1 MNNTSIYDDQA
12 KLSIYDDQVNPS
24 IYEDPANPTVTEIL
38 LENERRNA
46 LINTPY
52 HPVIGDSA
60 DPCRVPFSVE
70 GLPHAVA
77 SLFPDTPDSS
87 GPTLY
92 IPREMLADPLVRSL
106 EISGSLN
113 CYISDVLG
121 ATPSDEYRLLVA
133 ERFVRLRICHDFPF
147 WCAVCVYIK
156 PKGGGPDTLFSLNR
170 PQRRLVAT
178 LEKMRRDEM
187 PIRLVLLKARQW
199 GGSTCV
205 QLYMAWLQM
214 VHATG
219 LNSLIIAHQGLG
231 TDEIKNMFD
240 RMLDRYPE
248 RLLADE
254 GENPPKGRRME
265 NVGGSRG
272 AFRVVHRN
280 CKVKLGSA
288 ERPDSC
294 RGGDYNL
301 IHCSEVGIWR
311 STRLRTPEQII
322 RAACS
327 GVLLRPMTM
336 IVLESTA
343 NGTGNY
349 FHREYEAA
357 KRGESQFKP
366 LFISWYD
373 IDQYTAP
380 LPRPEEFA
388 ESLIAGREATIAT
401 SDRRQP
407 GAYLWWLWQRGA
419 TLEAINWYV
428 SERSKYSDH
437 GQMASEY
444 PSDDVEAFVHSGAR
458 VFDKYKVEALRPGCR
473 IKPIRG
479 EIDGDAPSGPDSL
492 AGVRFNPD
500 DNGAMRIWKDREPPQ
515 KNIKIINRYLAVVDI
530 GGRSDKADWSVITV
544 FDRDGLDNGALPEVV
559 AQWRGHTDIDLLA
572 WNAAR
577 IARYYHDAL
586 LVIESNTLD
595 TRDPAR
601 YVDGDQS
608 MFILNQLR
616 EAYPNLYAR
625 SQSPEEV
632 VQGVPRRYGFH
643 TNTATKPMIISGL
656 VKIIRE
662 GGYVERDEECLDEY
676 LTYERRQNGSYG
688 ALPGRH
694 DDLLMTRAIGLHI
707 CFMEM
712 EMPRSI
718 YIDPYRNRPREYSN
732 ASQFVMF

>member
-1 MNNTSIYDDQA
+1 MN
-12 KLSIYDDQVNPS
+12 
-24 IYEDPANPTVTEIL
+24 TVAPDNAAPCTVEEL
-38 LENERRNA
+38 LRENQRRNT
-46 LINTPY
+46 LIRTPY
-52 HPVIGDSA
+52 QPLTGDST
-60 DPCRVPFSVE
+60 DPDRVRYTVK
-70 GLPHAVA
+70 GLPEAVYHLLQE
-77 SLFPDTPDSS
+77 SQDQPQQPPEQPQQP
-87 GPTLY
+87 GQPQPQVQEHLY
-92 IPREMLADPLVRSL
+92 IPVAMLADPFVRSL
-106 EISGSLN
+106 EISGSVDA
-113 CYISDVLG
+113 YIRDILG
-121 ATPSDEYRLLVA
+121 MKPSPESRRLVA
-133 ERFVRLRICHDFPF
+133 TRFVRGRIAHDFPF
-147 WCAVCVYIK
+147 WCAFCVYIK
-156 PKGGGPDTLFSLNR
+156 PKGGGPDILFNLNR
-170 PQRRLVAT
+170 PQRRLVAA
-178 LEKMRRDEM
+178 LEDMRRNRR

-205 QLYMAWLQM
+205 QLYMSWLQM

-231 TDEIKNMFD
+231 TDEIKDMFD

-248 RLLADE
+248 WLLSEEDSP
-254 GENPPKGRRME
+254 PPKGRRME

-272 AFRVVHRN
+272 AFRVSHRN

-301 IHCSEVGIWR
+301 VHCSEVGIWR
-311 STRLRTPEQII
+311 ATRLRTPEAII
-322 RAACS
+322 RASCS
-327 GVLLRPMTM
+327 GVLLLPMTM

-357 KRGESQFKP
+357 KRGESQFRP
-366 LFISWYD
+366 LFISWFD
-373 IDQYTAP
+373 IDQYSAP
-380 LPRPEEFA
+380 LENPEEFA
-388 ESLIAGREATIAT
+388 RKLIDGQEAKISQ

-407 GAYLWWLWQRGA
+407 GAYLWWLWQCGA

-444 PSDDVEAFVHSGAR
+444 PSDDIEAFVHSGAR
-458 VFDKYKVEALRPGCR
+458 VFDKYHVEALREGCNT
-473 IKPIRG
+473 PFMRG
-479 EIDGDAPSGPDSL
+479 EIDGDSPTGPDSL
-492 AGVRFNPD
+492 EGVRFNPD
-500 DNGAMRIWKDREPPQ
+500 DNGALKIWKERSPDQPDV
-515 KNIKIINRYLAVVDI
+515 KTIDRYLVVVDI
-530 GGRSDKADWSVITV
+530 GGRSSNADWSVITV
-544 FDRDGLDNGALPEVV
+544 FDRDGMDTGALPEVV

-577 IARYYHDAL
+577 IARYYDDAL

-608 MFILNQLR
+608 TFILNQLR

-625 SQSPEEV
+625 KQNPDEIR
-632 VQGVPRRYGFH
+632 QGLPKRYGFH

-656 VKIIRE
+656 VKILRE
-662 GGYVERDEECLDEY
+662 GGYIERDEECLDEY

-707 CFMEM
+707 CYMEM
-712 EMPRSI
+712 DMPHRVMLAN
-718 YIDPYRNRPREYSN
+718 PYHQHRNPAGRPRR
-732 ASQFVMF
+732 FTMF